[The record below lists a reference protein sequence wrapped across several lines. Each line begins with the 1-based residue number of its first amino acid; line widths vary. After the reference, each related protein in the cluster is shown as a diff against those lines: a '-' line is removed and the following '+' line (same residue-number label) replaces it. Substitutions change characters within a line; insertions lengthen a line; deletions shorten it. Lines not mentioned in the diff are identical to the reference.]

1 MSIVYYQ
8 NSPLLD
14 DFITELY
21 VWFSKGKI
29 APTKTLIRGGYK
41 QILLKWV
48 LNLAGLMLLLNIK
61 KKIMKK

>member
-21 VWFSKGKI
+21 VWFSKVKI

-48 LNLAGLMLLLNIK
+48 LNLAALLLVLNIK
-61 KKIMKK
+61 NFMKK